1 MTDVRDLTP
10 VDPRVVSAW
19 RVSGLVRLV
28 GWSPGLLVTA
38 IAAHMQFGTAVA
50 AGIVTA
56 LVLGIVVHALLW
68 PPLRY
73 ANLGYALRD
82 AHLEVARGVLVRRAT
97 NIPYVRIQHVD
108 TTQGP
113 VERFFGVHTVIVYTA
128 AGMDADGVVPGL
140 DEERA
145 RALRDALLARARAV
159 GAAADGV

>member
-1 MTDVRDLTP
+1 MTDVHDLTP

-19 RVSGLVRLV
+19 RVSGLARLV
-28 GWSPGLLVTA
+28 GWSPVLLVTA
-38 IAAHMQFGTAVA
+38 IVAHMQYGTAVA
-50 AGIVTA
+50 AGVATA
-56 LVLGIVVHALLW
+56 LVLGVVVHALLW

-73 ANLGYALRD
+73 ANLGYALRE
-82 AHLEVARGVLVRRAT
+82 AHLEVACGVLVRRAT